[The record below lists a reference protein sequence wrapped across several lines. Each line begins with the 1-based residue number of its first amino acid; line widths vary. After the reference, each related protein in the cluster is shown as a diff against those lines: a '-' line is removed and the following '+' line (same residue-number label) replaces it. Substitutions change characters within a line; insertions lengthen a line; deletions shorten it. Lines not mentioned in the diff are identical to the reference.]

1 MPKITFINSNKTVEV
16 SGDTSILECAVEN
29 NIDLEHACGGN
40 CACTTCEI
48 TVESGM
54 ENLSPMT
61 EDERIMLE
69 ATEKLDSNK
78 RLACQSR
85 ILSGAVTVRSPK

>member
-1 MPKITFINSNKTVEV
+1 MPKVTFTNVNKTIETT
-16 SGDTSILECAVEN
+16 SDKSILECALEN
-29 NIDLEHACGGN
+29 NVDLEHSCGGN

-48 TVESGM
+48 TVESGI

-61 EDERIMLE
+61 EDERIMLD
-69 ATEKLDSNK
+69 ATEKLEANK

-85 ILSGAVTVRSPK
+85 ILSGDVKVRIP